1 MHDIRDVSREMDR
14 NGMESDMLHV
24 VVEKNIW
31 FHLAKTKICTKT
43 VQNQRCPKPG
53 PLRSLG
59 SQHPSMIEHQKI
71 SVRPQILDQIRWF
84 HHVFTVKKKRKSL
97 HSCRLPPFLP
107 WVSRSSAPPQ
117 SRSPPRTRYLG
128 PLVWHRP
135 FDSQLQMSP
144 SSEPIALV
152 YSYI

>member
-43 VQNQRCPKPG
+43 AQNQRCPKPG

-59 SQHPSMIEHQKI
+59 SQHSSSMIKHQKR

-84 HHVFTVKKKRKSL
+84 HHVFTVKKNKKA
-97 HSCRLPPFLP
+97 
-107 WVSRSSAPPQ
+107 SAPVGFLRFCRGSHAPQ
-117 SRSPPRTRYLG
+117 LRHKVDRRPGTRYLDRNRLLNERFD
-128 PLVWHRP
+128 LV
-135 FDSQLQMSP
+135 FESF
-144 SSEPIALV
+144 
-152 YSYI
+152 